1 MLFLI
6 RFSVFQKKQNT
17 AISVNTARDI
27 RLSKKSE
34 DYHTDLLHKTS
45 RVAEFS
51 ASGYHSPEK
60 YSHNIAP
67 HALMDRA
74 IVRISCIVDINHT
87 SAPPP
92 RTTVIPVADLP

>member
-34 DYHTDLLHKTS
+34 DYHPDLLHKTS

-51 ASGYHSPEK
+51 ASGYHSP
-60 YSHNIAP
+60 
-67 HALMDRA
+67 
-74 IVRISCIVDINHT
+74 
-87 SAPPP
+87 
-92 RTTVIPVADLP
+92 

>member
-1 MLFLI
+1 ITDNRDFLIFLSVNQPELKFPLTHMLFLI

-34 DYHTDLLHKTS
+34 DYHPDLLHKTS

-51 ASGYHSPEK
+51 ASGYHSP
-60 YSHNIAP
+60 
-67 HALMDRA
+67 
-74 IVRISCIVDINHT
+74 
-87 SAPPP
+87 
-92 RTTVIPVADLP
+92 